1 MGKRG
6 ESFARWYLAL
16 GEGKKYIVS
25 LGLAFIT
32 IVPLALI
39 SSVVLPP
46 LLESDYRTVTCGE
59 RETEIHKDDPILDE
73 PDPQRAEE
81 LCNRAWAGID
91 RTAP

>member
-16 GEGKKYIVS
+16 GEGTKYLVS

-32 IVPLALI
+32 VVPLALI
-39 SSVVLPP
+39 SLVVVLSLP
-46 LLESDYRTVTCGE
+46 ESDYQTVVCGD
-59 RETEIHKDDPILDE
+59 RETTIHKDDPILDE

-81 LCNRAWAGID
+81 LCDRAWG
-91 RTAP
+91 RS